1 MVTTIFEEDS
11 LAPRLRKATTGQAGK
26 KNIAT
31 EALKHR
37 RENANCI
44 FCASVPLW
52 QIKIPAGDKKI
63 TVHQLPG

>member
-44 FCASVPLW
+44 FLCFRASV
-52 QIKIPAGDKKI
+52 ADKN
-63 TVHQLPG
+63 PRRG